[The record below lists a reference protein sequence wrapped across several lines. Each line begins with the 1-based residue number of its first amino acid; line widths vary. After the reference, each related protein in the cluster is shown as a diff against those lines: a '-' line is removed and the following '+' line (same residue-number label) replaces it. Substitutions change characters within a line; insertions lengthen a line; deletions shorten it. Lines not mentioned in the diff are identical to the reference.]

1 MEGRTLKKRIAA
13 TIIAFVF
20 VFICMLALSAPQQFE
35 EYAIDGG
42 SDRITESYDAGDIDE
57 TENCTV
63 VASGFIDMDED
74 NEDGVPTLVFEL
86 DGSDCNS
93 AVITFGENTDGMNVL
108 FYFDNGDGFDDTE
121 STLVFLQALDTDYV
135 IPMESG
141 VRAVKMSL
149 FEDCTLVSF
158 ETHDAALSLEKTGP
172 YISVKTIAVCVFA
185 ALIAAAAVYIT
196 DRKFDYLSK
205 LPPLYK
211 GILMTFAKLTAAL

>member
-1 MEGRTLKKRIAA
+1 MKKRIAA
-13 TIIAFVF
+13 TIIAFILVA
-20 VFICMLALSAPQQFE
+20 VCMLALSAPQQFE

-42 SDRITESYDAGDIDE
+42 SDKITESYDADDIDE

-63 VASGFIDMDED
+63 SASGFIDMDED

-108 FYFDNGDGFDDTE
+108 FYFDNGEGFDDTE

-141 VRAVKMSL
+141 VRAVKLSL

-158 ETHDAALSLEKTGP
+158 ETHDASLYLEKTGP
-172 YISVKTIAVCVFA
+172 HMGIKSVIV
-185 ALIAAAAVYIT
+185 
-196 DRKFDYLSK
+196 
-205 LPPLYK
+205 
-211 GILMTFAKLTAAL
+211 